1 MTLFV
6 QYILPALLQTP
17 LRTVAFLLCLSL
29 VLCFIVGCGQVITLP
44 PTPAPTAT
52 PLIALT
58 LAVDTLPPTS
68 TPAPY
73 TPAPTFTPTL
83 TPTPIFHTVQS
94 GQSLLTIAN
103 QYDVSVAALQDAN
116 GILDPRTLQVGQQ
129 LIIPRP
135 DEVEESA
142 EPTATP
148 TPFSM
153 QIQNVYLGDTQIGNL
168 WILGEVQ
175 NDTDMPLE
183 QVRIGAKLLDNQGE
197 PVATHEELVPVDLIQ
212 QGEHAP
218 FALLFN
224 APHPQFD
231 RYQVYVSHA
240 VPAYIGSYYRD
251 LEINGLETVLERFST
266 YTINGTILN
275 TGPEE
280 AMGVQV
286 ILTGYDSLGR
296 VVATRKIDP
305 DYNVIPRGGETTFSA
320 ILTPL
325 GGPIERV
332 EAVVQ
337 GRRLQAQP

>member
-6 QYILPALLQTP
+6 QYILPALLQTQ
-17 LRTVAFLLCLSL
+17 LRTVAFLLCLVL
-29 VLCFIVGCGQVITLP
+29 VLCFITGCGQVITLS

-73 TPAPTFTPTL
+73 TPEPTFTPTL
-83 TPTPIFHTVQS
+83 TPTPVFHTVQS
-94 GQSLLTIAN
+94 GESLLSIAN

-116 GILDPRTLQVGQQ
+116 GLLDPRTLQVGQQ

-135 DEVEESA
+135 DEVEETIAS
-142 EPTATP
+142 TATP
-148 TPFSM
+148 TPFPM
-153 QIQNVYLGDTQIGNL
+153 QIQHVYLGDTQIGNL
-168 WILGEVQ
+168 WVLGEAQ
-175 NDTDMPLE
+175 NETDMPLE
-183 QVRIGAKLLDNQGE
+183 QVRISANLLDSKGE
-197 PVATHEELVPVDLIQ
+197 TVAMREELVALDLIQ
-212 QGEHAP
+212 PGERAP
-218 FALLFN
+218 FALLFD
-224 APHPQFD
+224 APHPPFEQ
-231 RYQVYVSHA
+231 YELYVSHA

-251 LEINGLETVLERFST
+251 LVINDLETSLERFSA
-266 YTINGTILN
+266 YTIKGTILN

-280 AMGVQV
+280 ASGVQI

-332 EAVVQ
+332 EAVPQ
-337 GRRLQAQP
+337 GRRLPTGP